1 MQIGLLGLLGG
12 AAAGVDKLIPTLT
25 AVNYDPTTYLFD
37 IAGHYAGGTIANIM
51 GILFVTSIF
60 AAVSAFHIYIARYTY
75 VMGREGLLPSNFGVT
90 HSTFQSPYMGSI
102 AKQLLL

>member
-37 IAGHYAGGTIANIM
+37 IVGRYAGGTIANIM

-75 VMGREGLLPSNFGVT
+75 VWAVKACCRQTL
-90 HSTFQSPYMGSI
+90 
-102 AKQLLL
+102 A